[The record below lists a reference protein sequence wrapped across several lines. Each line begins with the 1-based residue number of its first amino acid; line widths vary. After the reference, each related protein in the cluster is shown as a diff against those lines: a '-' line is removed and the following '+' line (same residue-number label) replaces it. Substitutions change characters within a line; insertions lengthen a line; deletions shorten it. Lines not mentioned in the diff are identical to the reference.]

1 MVMSNEEILKVYNES
16 ESKISAI
23 ETLAE
28 QNGVDAGII
37 RRSLI
42 NSGIKYQSLP
52 RTGKKEKQPGS
63 RQMLRN
69 DKARRNQIIHD
80 ALCCYRERMTA
91 EIEAIKQKY
100 EEAKTAREN
109 VIVEIDSMLMT
120 EFTSTDL

>member
-1 MVMSNEEILKVYNES
+1 MLK
-16 ESKISAI
+16 
-23 ETLAE
+23 
-28 QNGVDAGII
+28 
-37 RRSLI
+37 
-42 NSGIKYQSLP
+42 
-52 RTGKKEKQPGS
+52 
-63 RQMLRN
+63 N